1 MGTSGRRVTDA
12 IATVNVPCTVIVNG
26 QPHEIDVAP
35 DETLLEAL
43 RSRLGLTGTKDGCSE
58 GECGACTV
66 LVDGEPVDSCLLP
79 VLTVAGRAVTT
90 IEGVADA
97 DGTLSRVQDAIA
109 RAGADPV
116 RVLHTRLR
124 DVDHRAPRIRAG
136 TKPRRRADRDRGEPL
151 PLHRVSADRRRRRG
165 CRGQRVMSVVGSP
178 MMRTDA
184 RDKVTGRAIY
194 GVDVEVPGTLTAVVL
209 RSPVAAGRIR
219 RLDLDAVR
227 RAPGV
232 RAVIAAA
239 DVPDDPPRPRDQGP
253 AAVRR

>member
-1 MGTSGRRVTDA
+1 MTDV

-35 DETLLEAL
+35 DETLLETL

-109 RAGADPV
+109 RAGAIQCGYCTP
-116 RVLHTRLR
+116 
-124 DVDHRAPRIRAG
+124 G
-136 TKPRRRADRDRGEPL
+136 F
-151 PLHRVSADRRRRRG
+151 
-165 CRGQRVMSVVGSP
+165 VMSITALLASEPAPSRDDV
-178 MMRTDA
+178 RTA
-184 RDKVTGRAIY
+184 IAGNLCRCTGYRQI
-194 GVDVEVPGTLTAVVL
+194 V
-209 RSPVAAGRIR
+209 
-219 RLDLDAVR
+219 DAV
-227 RAPGV
+227 
-232 RAVIAAA
+232 A
-239 DVPDDPPRPRDQGP
+239 DVV
-253 AAVRR
+253 ASES